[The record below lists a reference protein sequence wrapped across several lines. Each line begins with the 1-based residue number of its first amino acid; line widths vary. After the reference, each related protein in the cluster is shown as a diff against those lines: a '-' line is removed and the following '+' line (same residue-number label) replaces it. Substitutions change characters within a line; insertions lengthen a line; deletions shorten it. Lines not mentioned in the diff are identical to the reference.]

1 MKKKEMSKKPWP
13 TKDAMAQ
20 IYEKNLWGGK
30 KSEYYSGLGSHHPE
44 TVNPYIAVVAAFLK
58 DFGRLYAAWGQGFRQ
73 SKFQ

>member
-1 MKKKEMSKKPWP
+1 MSKKKETKKPWP

-30 KSEYYSGLGSHHPE
+30 QPGFFSEVGSYHPE
-44 TVNPYIAVVAAFLK
+44 VVNPYIAVVPVLLR
-58 DFGRLYAAWGQGFRQ
+58 DFGRLCAAWGQGCRH